1 MRKQIR
7 RKGRLL
13 QKPKIEKLFKVIAIK
28 WIDGEYESVWTEGE
42 YESFEEAK
50 NRVDKL
56 DTSTISYYVHNNNSN
71 RVLYEKGE
79 NRNA

>member
-56 DTSTISYYVHNNNSN
+56 DTSTISYYVHNNSN